1 MPPVVKPEAV
11 LKRSEELINVGQAS
25 AALQALHE
33 FTFSRR
39 FKQGPSSSLEPLMER
54 FMELCVDQRR
64 GRAAKDALMQYKNAF
79 QNTDPQSIR
88 NVTRHFLKHADAKVA
103 EARSRADA
111 ANEELDVDDLE
122 ESETPESILLGSV
135 SQDQERDRT
144 DRTLVTPWLK
154 FLWEAYRTA
163 LDILKNNTRLEMAY
177 QQIADQ
183 ALHFCLQHQRKTEFR
198 RLCEVLRQH
207 LQSVARSAHH
217 TNAIDF
223 SDADT
228 LQRHLDT
235 RFTQLNSAVEL
246 ELWQEAFRSVED
258 VHNLLTLA
266 KKAPKPAMMANYYE
280 KLTRIFLVSDNHLF
294 HAAAWNRYY
303 ALARMQPH
311 SDEEN
316 SRMASFVLLSALA
329 VPVITSSAPGTGNVN
344 KGRTDFLQSDS
355 ETRQRTGRL
364 NALLGLTKTPARA
377 GLLREALNCNVL
389 RRVRPELRQLYYML
403 EVQFH
408 PLSICAKIEPILNQI
423 AQDPDM
429 ATYVKPLHSVV
440 LTRLFQQLSQVYDS
454 VKLDQVMQLVSAF
467 KAPYSYTA
475 ADIEKFCMHA
485 CKRGHVSLRIDHV
498 SRAITFQD
506 DVFAADVHPALASAV
521 ETDSVRLQATPSEL
535 VRTQLARLAESLDTT
550 LRVVDK
556 KSIEEAQAART
567 AAIQRALASA
577 DDEHRAVLE
586 RKSMMERRKELMR
599 DMTRRKEEE
608 EAHMRA
614 ERVRMQ
620 AEAEQRRF
628 AEEARR
634 RELEHVRKEMEAAKL
649 EEARKLAQSLK
660 ERGGLKLSEEEF
672 ASLDTEKLVQLQ
684 VEQIE
689 KEKKEL
695 NDRLRTVQRRMD
707 HIERAYRRE
716 ERPLLAADYERQMAM
731 DRDNHKL
738 AHEARVA
745 AARERHQTDLAMK
758 ATLASVMPDYD
769 MLRAKVLDKRRAA
782 FKERRAEADKLIE
795 QEKEQRRARIVR
807 EREEAVRR
815 AKEEEELARKREEED
830 KARLE
835 RQRADAEREAQ
846 LDAQKRAEIEERQAQ
861 LRRQSEMQAAQEAR
875 AQERIHDRVP
885 TYMESGSS
893 GIRTGAAPPPPMAAS
908 RAESASTWRR
918 GPPSAS
924 SAGAADPM
932 FANRRYRPGDL
943 SRQAAASGRTPVS
956 MGQQPPTEPSPAA
969 PGASSPFSRSGASAA
984 GPGGRGSGRYIPGA
998 FSRMRQSGVGS
1009 GPAPGGG
1016 AAPPPSAPTQQQQK
1030 PDDDGFTTVKPRT
1043 GAYRPPGAR

>member
-1 MPPVVKPEAV
+1 
-11 LKRSEELINVGQAS
+11 
-25 AALQALHE
+25 
-33 FTFSRR
+33 
-39 FKQGPSSSLEPLMER
+39 
-54 FMELCVDQRR
+54 
-64 GRAAKDALMQYKNAF
+64 
-79 QNTDPQSIR
+79 
-88 NVTRHFLKHADAKVA
+88 
-103 EARSRADA
+103 
-111 ANEELDVDDLE
+111 
-122 ESETPESILLGSV
+122 
-135 SQDQERDRT
+135 
-144 DRTLVTPWLK
+144 
-154 FLWEAYRTA
+154 
-163 LDILKNNTRLEMAY
+163 
-177 QQIADQ
+177 
-183 ALHFCLQHQRKTEFR
+183 
-198 RLCEVLRQH
+198 
-207 LQSVARSAHH
+207 
-217 TNAIDF
+217 
-223 SDADT
+223 
-228 LQRHLDT
+228 
-235 RFTQLNSAVEL
+235 
-246 ELWQEAFRSVED
+246 
-258 VHNLLTLA
+258 
-266 KKAPKPAMMANYYE
+266 
-280 KLTRIFLVSDNHLF
+280 
-294 HAAAWNRYY
+294 
-303 ALARMQPH
+303 
-311 SDEEN
+311 
-316 SRMASFVLLSALA
+316 
-329 VPVITSSAPGTGNVN
+329 
-344 KGRTDFLQSDS
+344 
-355 ETRQRTGRL
+355 
-364 NALLGLTKTPARA
+364 
-377 GLLREALNCNVL
+377 
-389 RRVRPELRQLYYML
+389 
-403 EVQFH
+403 
-408 PLSICAKIEPILNQI
+408 
-423 AQDPDM
+423 M

-782 FKERRAEADKLIE
+782 FKERRAEADRLIE
-795 QEKEQRRARIVR
+795 QEKEQRRAKIVR

-943 SRQAAASGRTPVS
+943 SRQAAASGRTPMS

-1009 GPAPGGG
+1009 GPAPGG

>member
-1 MPPVVKPEAV
+1 
-11 LKRSEELINVGQAS
+11 
-25 AALQALHE
+25 
-33 FTFSRR
+33 
-39 FKQGPSSSLEPLMER
+39 
-54 FMELCVDQRR
+54 
-64 GRAAKDALMQYKNAF
+64 
-79 QNTDPQSIR
+79 
-88 NVTRHFLKHADAKVA
+88 
-103 EARSRADA
+103 
-111 ANEELDVDDLE
+111 
-122 ESETPESILLGSV
+122 
-135 SQDQERDRT
+135 
-144 DRTLVTPWLK
+144 
-154 FLWEAYRTA
+154 
-163 LDILKNNTRLEMAY
+163 
-177 QQIADQ
+177 
-183 ALHFCLQHQRKTEFR
+183 
-198 RLCEVLRQH
+198 
-207 LQSVARSAHH
+207 
-217 TNAIDF
+217 
-223 SDADT
+223 
-228 LQRHLDT
+228 
-235 RFTQLNSAVEL
+235 
-246 ELWQEAFRSVED
+246 
-258 VHNLLTLA
+258 
-266 KKAPKPAMMANYYE
+266 
-280 KLTRIFLVSDNHLF
+280 
-294 HAAAWNRYY
+294 
-303 ALARMQPH
+303 
-311 SDEEN
+311 
-316 SRMASFVLLSALA
+316 
-329 VPVITSSAPGTGNVN
+329 
-344 KGRTDFLQSDS
+344 
-355 ETRQRTGRL
+355 
-364 NALLGLTKTPARA
+364 
-377 GLLREALNCNVL
+377 
-389 RRVRPELRQLYYML
+389 
-403 EVQFH
+403 
-408 PLSICAKIEPILNQI
+408 
-423 AQDPDM
+423 M

-567 AAIQRALASA
+567 AAIQRALTSA

-782 FKERRAEADKLIE
+782 FKERRAEADRLIE

-943 SRQAAASGRTPVS
+943 SRQAAASGRTPMS

-1009 GPAPGGG
+1009 GPAPGG

>member
-1 MPPVVKPEAV
+1 
-11 LKRSEELINVGQAS
+11 
-25 AALQALHE
+25 
-33 FTFSRR
+33 
-39 FKQGPSSSLEPLMER
+39 
-54 FMELCVDQRR
+54 
-64 GRAAKDALMQYKNAF
+64 
-79 QNTDPQSIR
+79 
-88 NVTRHFLKHADAKVA
+88 
-103 EARSRADA
+103 
-111 ANEELDVDDLE
+111 
-122 ESETPESILLGSV
+122 
-135 SQDQERDRT
+135 
-144 DRTLVTPWLK
+144 
-154 FLWEAYRTA
+154 
-163 LDILKNNTRLEMAY
+163 
-177 QQIADQ
+177 
-183 ALHFCLQHQRKTEFR
+183 
-198 RLCEVLRQH
+198 
-207 LQSVARSAHH
+207 
-217 TNAIDF
+217 
-223 SDADT
+223 
-228 LQRHLDT
+228 
-235 RFTQLNSAVEL
+235 
-246 ELWQEAFRSVED
+246 
-258 VHNLLTLA
+258 
-266 KKAPKPAMMANYYE
+266 
-280 KLTRIFLVSDNHLF
+280 
-294 HAAAWNRYY
+294 
-303 ALARMQPH
+303 
-311 SDEEN
+311 
-316 SRMASFVLLSALA
+316 
-329 VPVITSSAPGTGNVN
+329 
-344 KGRTDFLQSDS
+344 
-355 ETRQRTGRL
+355 
-364 NALLGLTKTPARA
+364 
-377 GLLREALNCNVL
+377 
-389 RRVRPELRQLYYML
+389 
-403 EVQFH
+403 
-408 PLSICAKIEPILNQI
+408 
-423 AQDPDM
+423 M

-795 QEKEQRRARIVR
+795 QEKEQRRAKIVR

-943 SRQAAASGRTPVS
+943 SRQAAASGRTPMS

-1009 GPAPGGG
+1009 GPAPGG